1 MRIVPTALL
10 AGVASI
16 ALAGIA
22 VAHTLTVRLPDGTT
36 EQIEYS
42 GNVAPQVSFVPA
54 ASVAAPDWA
63 VGPDAPFALMQQ
75 ISAEM
80 DRETAAMMR
89 QMQAMAAQ
97 PLLTAAGQPIAISA
111 TNLPRGAESYSFVST
126 VSPNG
131 FCSQSMQITSNGP
144 GRKPQV
150 VTHRSGNCGPAGAAG
165 ATNAAAPDETPATMP
180 AQPRA
185 DTYHASAAGNPAYA
199 RLFHQ
204 ASW

>member
-1 MRIVPTALL
+1 MRIVPTTLL
-10 AGVASI
+10 AGVACV

-42 GNVAPQVSFVPA
+42 GNVAPQVSFVPT

-63 VGPDAPFALMQQ
+63 AGPNSPFALMQQ

-80 DRETAAMMR
+80 DRETAAMLR
-89 QMQAMAAQ
+89 QIQAIAMQ
-97 PLLTAAGQPIAISA
+97 PLPTADQPIAISA
-111 TNLPRGAESYSFVST
+111 SNLPRGAESYSFVST

-131 FCSQSMQITSNGP
+131 FCSQSMQIISNGP
-144 GRKPQV
+144 GQKPQV
-150 VTHRSGNCGPAGAAG
+150 VTHRSGNCGPAAG
-165 ATNAAAPDETPATMP
+165 TSATNAAAAPDETPATMP
-180 AQPRA
+180 AQPRT
-185 DTYHASAAGNPAYA
+185 DTYRASAEGNSAYA
-199 RLFHQ
+199 RMFHQ